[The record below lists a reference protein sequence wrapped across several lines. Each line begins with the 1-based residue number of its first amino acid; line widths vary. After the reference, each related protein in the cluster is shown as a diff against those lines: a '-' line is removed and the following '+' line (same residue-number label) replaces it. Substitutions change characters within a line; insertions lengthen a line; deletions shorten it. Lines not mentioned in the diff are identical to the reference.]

1 MALDFTVVRHLLFAL
16 GPELILLTGAMILLI
31 WAAWR
36 PDSVAHQRAVGV
48 GSIILTVITM
58 AAVIWYLGRGDQTMT
73 AEAVAVD
80 AFRWLADIILLL
92 GTALTIATAIDY
104 NERENLG
111 AAESHVLILLAAV
124 GMMLLAGARD
134 LILVFLGI
142 ELVSVCVYALSAMN
156 RRSVRSAEGALKYFL
171 LGAFATAFLLYGM
184 ALVYGATGHT
194 NVAVIGA
201 RISELGLGGNALL
214 LTGIGLLLIGFA
226 FKIAAAPFHMWA
238 PDVYEGAPTPITAF
252 MAASVKAAVFVA
264 FLRVWAEAFLP
275 AFGVWQSAVVG
286 LAIVTMIAGN
296 VIALSQRNI
305 KRLLAYSS
313 IAHAGYVLVA
323 LAAPTR
329 VGVEALLFYLF
340 AYTLA
345 TMGAFAIVAAIGNR
359 GEANQRVED
368 YAGLWSVRP
377 WLAAG
382 MAVFMLALLGFP
394 VFGGIGFLAK
404 WYVVRAALQ
413 APEPLTTLAVILML
427 TSAVSAGYYLYVVMV
442 MFMRPRPADAAPVLR
457 SGWPTRAVM
466 IATAVL
472 ILVLGL
478 YPQPLLDAARGGN
491 RAAAARQVGDAAPAS
506 PATIAP

>member
-16 GPELILLTGAMILLI
+16 APELILLTGAMILLV

-36 PDSVAHQRAVGV
+36 PDSAAHQRAVGIGAIV
-48 GSIILTVITM
+48 LTVITM
-58 AAVIWYLGRGDQTMT
+58 GVVIWFLRRGDVTMT

-92 GTALTIATAIDY
+92 GTALTIATSIDY
-104 NERENLG
+104 NEREGLG
-111 AAESHVLILLAAV
+111 AAESHVLVLLAAA

-142 ELVSVCVYALSAMN
+142 ELISICVYALSAMN
-156 RRSVRSAEGALKYFL
+156 RRSVRGAEGALKYFL
-171 LGAFATAFLLYGM
+171 LGAFATGFLLYGM
-184 ALVYGATGHT
+184 ALVYGATGAT
-194 NVAVIGA
+194 NIAIIGA
-201 RISELGLGGNALL
+201 RINELGLAGNALL
-214 LTGIGLLLIGFA
+214 LTGIALLLIGFG

-238 PDVYEGAPTPITAF
+238 PDVYEGAPTPITGF

-264 FLRVWAEAFLP
+264 FLRLWAEAFLP
-275 AFGVWQSAVVG
+275 AFGVWQTAVIG

-313 IAHAGYVLVA
+313 IAHAGYLLVA

-345 TMGAFAIVAAIGNR
+345 TMGAFAIVSSVGRAGDTH
-359 GEANQRVED
+359 QRVED

-377 WLAAG
+377 WMAAG

-413 APEPLTTLAVILML
+413 APEPLVMLAVILMI

-466 IATAVL
+466 ISTAVL

-478 YPQPLLDAARGGN
+478 YPQPLLEAARGGT
-491 RAAAARQVGDAAPAS
+491 RAPATGQAGDATTAAPR
-506 PATIAP
+506 AP